1 MNVNP
6 QDRQATAYEPLLHWN
21 DLALALVEDK
31 ISRAIDQWSQAWSPA
46 PGDGAGAQATAWAA
60 GPHDRPRAALRLH
73 AEPSLDAAGAWLV
86 CEQMADGAAVPGAGQ
101 LVGPRL
107 YGSGA
112 GVEPD
117 SIAAEFCRE
126 ALAALVTALRSALML
141 DTGNGAAF
149 DPAAAAGTLPPAAF
163 RAWAGGVRIALPHFD
178 TVAVYLTGPAVSRL
192 DPPRSAP
199 LPTSGAPLTPLTAAA
214 AAADAVLAVRLH
226 PVELTLG
233 AIGSLRVGDVVVLP
247 HALERP
253 LDVVTA
259 DGAVLCEAYLGR
271 LGAHR
276 SLELLPRHASEA
288 GT

>member
-6 QDRQATAYEPLLHWN
+6 QDRQETAYEPLLHWN
-21 DLALALVEDK
+21 DSALALVEDK
-31 ISRAIDQWSQAWSPA
+31 VSRAIDQWRHAWSPA
-46 PGDGAGAQATAWAA
+46 PGGGAQAAAWI
-60 GPHDRPRAALRLH
+60 GEPHGRPCVALRLH
-73 AEPSLDAAGAWLV
+73 ADPSLDAAGAWLV
-86 CEQMADGAAVPGAGQ
+86 CEQVAADGAVPRAEQ

-107 YGSGA
+107 YGSDA

-126 ALAALVTALRSALML
+126 ALAAFVTALRSALML
-141 DTGNGAAF
+141 DGGTGTGF
-149 DPAAAAGTLPPAAF
+149 DPAAVAGTLPAAAF

-178 TVAVYLTGPAVSRL
+178 TVALYLTGPAVARL
-192 DPPRSAP
+192 DPPRAAP
-199 LPTSGAPLTPLTAAA
+199 LPTSGAPLTALTAAA
-214 AAADAVLAVRLH
+214 AQADAVLAARLH

-271 LGAHR
+271 VGAHR
-276 SLELLPRHASEA
+276 SLELLPRHAPAA